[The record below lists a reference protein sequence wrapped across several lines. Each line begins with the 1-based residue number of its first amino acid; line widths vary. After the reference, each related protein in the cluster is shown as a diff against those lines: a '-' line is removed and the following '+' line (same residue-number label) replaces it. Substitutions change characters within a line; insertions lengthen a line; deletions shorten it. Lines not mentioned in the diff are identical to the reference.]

1 MYAGQSSKGC
11 SSSAEAVMLG
21 ALAPGVNGPT
31 WNTVKI
37 AFLLLGVCLAAML
50 GLAFSFSDSSLIFHV
65 TFLVLIAGSLFL
77 LLSSG
82 SFNWGKEED
91 DPGELCR
98 EGNDGEIRHADSG
111 SASGVGR
118 GVRDENTIEKVEES
132 IDGINHKETIM
143 EEAADSV
150 EDEGELM
157 KKLGNERG
165 GKPVDEVEGLD
176 VYWRPIDEN
185 KFV

>member
-1 MYAGQSSKGC
+1 MGPTRK
-11 SSSAEAVMLG
+11 AVSNLSRG
-21 ALAPGVNGPT
+21 ALSLCGG
-31 WNTVKI
+31 
-37 AFLLLGVCLAAML
+37 LLCETRTLSRI
-50 GLAFSFSDSSLIFHV
+50 FSIKFSSQSPHQ
-65 TFLVLIAGSLFL
+65 
-77 LLSSG
+77 
-82 SFNWGKEED
+82 GKEE
-91 DPGELCR
+91 GELCR

-185 KFV
+185 KL